1 MKKVLT
7 VFTIAAA
14 LFTAISCQKE
24 GQTDTAS
31 AKHELSLTAQVAGRE
46 LPVINTYDLKGGQE
60 RTIDI
65 LTSLKEQGNFDI
77 KITYGTDESLVAAFN
92 TVNSTSYT
100 MLPSTAYSFNPEK
113 VEFAKYNKYAPFS
126 VLTITAPELEESA
139 SFLLPVTIT
148 KVETADEYTVNPE
161 AAAVYFIVNVE
172 AFDPNGS
179 GTKEAPYKLKT
190 AEDLVAIE
198 DKLVEGTEIF
208 FTMENDIDMAA
219 VTTWNPI
226 NLDAAYKF
234 NFDGKGHKI
243 SNFKCE
249 GKNNASFIGVLNGTV
264 KNVTFENASVVSTS
278 ATTAVLA
285 AYASKGDGTATIN
298 NVKILNSTV
307 GIPAAA
313 GKTTNFVG
321 ILCAEVETADING
334 VYIENCGI
342 TGEGK
347 PRFFGYIGG
356 INDAEME
363 SFSIRN
369 VWVKGGSVSVNQE
382 GGGIFGR
389 IEGLTDGKNVVI
401 ENCGVSCELYDDN
414 QALGGILGRIDN
426 CESDI
431 TVANCVVWSPKIL
444 NQTTPATG
452 KRSAGIVVGTAEG
465 KKMTLK
471 NCLYRSDIEFADNNY
486 ADVTVKESENVI
498 SGAVAGAN
506 GNYCPWHGK
515 ATTATTA
522 SAAAKALGWD
532 ESIWDLS
539 GDEPKLK

>member
-161 AAAVYFIVNVE
+161 SAAVYFIINVE
-172 AFDPNGS
+172 ATDPNGS
-179 GTKEAPYKLKT
+179 GTEQAPYLLKT
-190 AEDLVAIE
+190 AEDLMAIE
-198 DKLVEGTEIF
+198 SKLVEGTEVF
-208 FTMENDIDMAA
+208 FTMENDIDMAGVA
-219 VTTWNPI
+219 NWVPI
-226 NLDAAYKF
+226 NLDAPHGLKINF
-234 NFDGKGHKI
+234 NGKGHKI

-249 GKNNASFIGVLNGTV
+249 GRNNASFIGVLNGTV
-264 KNVTFENASVVSTS
+264 QNVTFDNAFISTTS
-278 ATTAVLA
+278 KGSGVIA
-285 AYASKGDGTATIN
+285 AYAGKGEGVKAHIK
-298 NVKILNSTV
+298 NVKVLNSISSSTQQMQ
-307 GIPAAA
+307 GIIC
-313 GKTTNFVG
+313 GLTSDCL
-321 ILCAEVETADING
+321 IEQI
-334 VYIENCGI
+334 YIENCSI
-342 TGEGK
+342 KTDAGK
-347 PRFFGYIGG
+347 PRFVGFIAA
-356 INDAEME
+356 IDDNATAPTV
-363 SFSIRN
+363 IKN
-369 VWVKGGSVSVNQE
+369 CWVKGGEIVGNQQVA
-382 GGGIFGR
+382 GIFGR
-389 IEGLTDGKNVVI
+389 SIKSVTI
-401 ENCGVSCELYDDN
+401 ENCGVSARLEANDAAC
-414 QALGGILGRIDN
+414 AGILGQGSSGELQDK
-426 CESDI
+426 I
-431 TVANCVVWSPKIL
+431 TGCVVWCPEIL
-444 NQTTPATG
+444 VTSDANSSKYSSATILGAAVHANYVLNNNVYNPAL
-452 KRSAGIVVGTAEG
+452 V
-465 KKMTLK
+465 
-471 NCLYRSDIEFADNNY
+471 FADGRYPDNKLPITSK
-486 ADVTVKESENVI
+486 DVNGTEVE
-498 SGAVAGAN
+498 GHN
-506 GNYCPWHGK
+506 GNYGPWFGK
-515 ATTATTA
+515 PATATTA